1 MKQGGTDGTHT
12 CFASAPRNAE
22 EEQQMMKQEVR
33 RAWKNRSVAAQ
44 SKIREEIEPELARR
58 KYEMAIAQR
67 LLNKAQTEADRET
80 WQTQVDVLQMFVV
93 EAEDNL
99 AEEQAEVA
107 LCDAMVA
114 EIEAD
119 LAAGS

>member
-1 MKQGGTDGTHT
+1 MNLAPT
-12 CFASAPRNAE
+12 FAGVPRNAE
-22 EEQQMMKQEVR
+22 EEHRMMQQEVR
-33 RAWKNRSVAAQ
+33 QAWKDRAIAAQ
-44 SKIREEIEPELARR
+44 SKIREAIEPELARR
-58 KYEMAIAQR
+58 KYEMAISQR

-80 WQTQVDVLQMFVV
+80 WQTQLDVLQMFVIQ
-93 EAEDNL
+93 AEDDL

-107 LCDAMVA
+107 LCDAVVA